1 MFSGML
7 AGLLKVAA
15 VAVLTA
21 VVAVALVAGACGGG
35 DDSNAFGQGEPSVT
49 GDDEAIGGAL
59 RVSSRADLSVSV
71 DREGAVP
78 SDAQVNR
85 VRDALGGALADDNDS
100 PYEYPNPTVGE
111 GCPPPV
117 VLFGEKLDYGHR
129 YSLVPARLLESMS
142 DASRHRVHVYVLPST
157 VYESTF
163 GGDPYATTAEERICE
178 GDVCLWVTQGL
189 YITPATNEDTIRRA
203 LRAMLGLFTFLPDLT
218 EYSQFC
224 LSGTPEEW
232 CYSYRYCQGVPTY
245 AKCED
250 QSALPTTR
258 PGTPT
263 SQLP

>member
-1 MFSGML
+1 MFSGISTGPYK
-7 AGLLKVAA
+7 AAVIA
-15 VAVLTA
+15 VAVATLLA
-21 VVAVALVAGACGGG
+21 VACGGG
-35 DDSNAFGQGEPSVT
+35 GSDATEPEPTFDGAQVT
-49 GDDEAIGGAL
+49 GDHDAIGRAL
-59 RVSSRADLSVSV
+59 RVDSRAELTLCV

-85 VRDALGGALADDNDS
+85 VRDALGGALAAATDS

-129 YSLVPARLLESMS
+129 YSLVPARLLESTS
-142 DASRHRVHVYVLPST
+142 DASRYRIHVYVLPST

-189 YITPATNEDTIRRA
+189 YITPGTNEDTIRRA
-203 LRAMLGLFTFLPDLT
+203 LRAMLGLNPPLPDPT

-224 LSGTPEEW
+224 VSGTPEEW
-232 CYSYRYCQGVPTY
+232 CYLYTYCQGVPTD
-245 AKCED
+245 AKCE
-250 QSALPTTR
+250 
-258 PGTPT
+258 
-263 SQLP
+263 

>member
-1 MFSGML
+1 MRRLSL
-7 AGLLKVAA
+7 AAIG
-15 VAVLTA
+15 A
-21 VVAVALVAGACGGG
+21 VVIVALGVSTVLLVRFATA
-35 DDSNAFGQGEPSVT
+35 QIT
-49 GDDEAIGGAL
+49 GDDDAIGGAL
-59 RVSSRADLSVSV
+59 RVDSRAELSLCVGS
-71 DREGAVP
+71 EGAVP

-85 VRDALGGALADDNDS
+85 VRDALGGALAAATDS